1 MIYRTRL
8 TESQSSSISLKG
20 GVMNSKLQDWLHDLG
35 VALGLIERPK
45 LQPIPV
51 RTDDERRRPRR

>member
-1 MIYRTRL
+1 
-8 TESQSSSISLKG
+8 
-20 GVMNSKLQDWLHDLG
+20 MNSKLQEWLHDAG

-51 RTDDERRRPRR
+51 RADDDDRRRQRR

>member
-1 MIYRTRL
+1 MSDEYRL
-8 TESQSSSISLKG
+8 TAGYFPQG
-20 GVMNSKLQDWLHDLG
+20 GFMNSKLQEWLHDVG

-51 RTDDERRRPRR
+51 RADDDRRRQRR

>member
-1 MIYRTRL
+1 
-8 TESQSSSISLKG
+8 
-20 GVMNSKLQDWLHDLG
+20 MNGKLQDWLHDLG

-51 RTDDERRRPRR
+51 RTGDDKRRQQRPRR

>member
-1 MIYRTRL
+1 MSDEYGSTA
-8 TESQSSSISLKG
+8 EYFPQG
-20 GVMNSKLQDWLHDLG
+20 GSMNSKLQEWLHDVG

-51 RTDDERRRPRR
+51 RADDDRRRQRR

>member
-1 MIYRTRL
+1 
-8 TESQSSSISLKG
+8 
-20 GVMNSKLQDWLHDLG
+20 MNSKLQEWLHDVG

-51 RTDDERRRPRR
+51 RSNDDNKRRQPRR

>member
-1 MIYRTRL
+1 
-8 TESQSSSISLKG
+8 
-20 GVMNSKLQDWLHDLG
+20 MNSKLQQWLHDLG

-51 RTDDERRRPRR
+51 RSDEQPRRQRRR

>member
-1 MIYRTRL
+1 
-8 TESQSSSISLKG
+8 
-20 GVMNSKLQDWLHDLG
+20 MNNKLQEWLHDLG

-51 RTDDERRRPRR
+51 RSDDERRQRRR

>member
-1 MIYRTRL
+1 MSVVEYFP
-8 TESQSSSISLKG
+8 EG
-20 GVMNSKLQDWLHDLG
+20 GFMNTKLQEWLHDLG

-51 RTDDERRRPRR
+51 RSNDKHDKQRRPRR

>member
-1 MIYRTRL
+1 MTAGFFP
-8 TESQSSSISLKG
+8 QG
-20 GVMNSKLQDWLHDLG
+20 GSMNTKLQEWLHDLG

-51 RTDDERRRPRR
+51 RADDNRRRQRR

>member
-1 MIYRTRL
+1 
-8 TESQSSSISLKG
+8 
-20 GVMNSKLQDWLHDLG
+20 MNNKLQDWLHDLG

-51 RTDDERRRPRR
+51 RTDGDKRRQCPRR

>member
-1 MIYRTRL
+1 
-8 TESQSSSISLKG
+8 
-20 GVMNSKLQDWLHDLG
+20 MNSKLQEWLHDLG

-51 RTDDERRRPRR
+51 RAEDERRRPRR